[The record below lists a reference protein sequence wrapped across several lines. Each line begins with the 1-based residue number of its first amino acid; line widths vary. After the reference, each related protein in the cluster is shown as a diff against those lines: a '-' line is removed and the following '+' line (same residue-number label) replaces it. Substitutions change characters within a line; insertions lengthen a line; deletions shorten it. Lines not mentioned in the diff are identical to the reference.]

1 MDEAA
6 GSDPGLSELG
16 MLGNGAP
23 QSQVLEQ
30 VAMRKHG
37 VEGWEP
43 FHYEKI
49 SETEYEVSGG
59 IPAVIG
65 GVRKWPGPHS
75 AVVVTLAELALAAAP
90 ATIPITPAIAKP
102 LPQAAALL
110 MPAAEVSRQAADAS
124 SAPTSAPTY
133 LTVVL
138 QLPSDEHGRKRICNA
153 LSLDAHFFGATVT
166 ATSLADE
173 IAVNQLLELR
183 CDPADVKEARER
195 VASRKQPS

>member
-1 MDEAA
+1 MDESTVD
-6 GSDPGLSELG
+6 SDGGLSDVG

-23 QSQVLEQ
+23 QSQLLER

-37 VEGWEP
+37 VDGWEP

-59 IPAVIG
+59 VPALVG
-65 GVRKWPGPHS
+65 GVKKWPGPHS
-75 AVVVTLAELALAAAP
+75 TVVVAMAELERAGAPVALVQ
-90 ATIPITPAIAKP
+90 
-102 LPQAAALL
+102 PQTAALL
-110 MPAAEVSRQAADAS
+110 TPGLPVQNADGGAA
-124 SAPTSAPTY
+124 PNF

-138 QLPSDEHGRKRICNA
+138 QLPPDEAGRKRICNA
-153 LSLDAHFFGATVT
+153 FSLDADFFGATVT

-183 CDPADVKEARER
+183 CDPADVRQARAHA
-195 VASRKQPS
+195 ASRKKTAL

>member
-1 MDEAA
+1 MDDALNAA
-6 GSDPGLSELG
+6 TAVSDGGLSDVG

-23 QSQVLEQ
+23 QSQLLEQ

-37 VEGWEP
+37 VDGWEP

-59 IPAVIG
+59 VPALVG
-65 GVRKWPGPHS
+65 GVKKWPGPHS
-75 AVVVTLAELALAAAP
+75 AVVVTMAELAQASAPPEAAHAQPRIAAP
-90 ATIPITPAIAKP
+90 LTPG
-102 LPQAAALL
+102 LPGQGAAGG
-110 MPAAEVSRQAADAS
+110 AA
-124 SAPTSAPTY
+124 PNF

-138 QLPSDEHGRKRICNA
+138 QLPPDEAGRKRICHA
-153 LSLDAHFFGATVT
+153 LSLDANFFGATVT

-183 CDPADVKEARER
+183 CDPADVREARER
-195 VASRKQPS
+195 AASRRPAAS

>member
-6 GSDPGLSELG
+6 GSDTGLSDVG

-23 QSQVLEQ
+23 QSQALEQ
-30 VAMRKHG
+30 AAMRKHG
-37 VEGWEP
+37 VDGWEP

-59 IPAVIG
+59 VPALIG
-65 GVRKWPGPHS
+65 GVKKWPGPHS
-75 AVVVTLAELALAAAP
+75 AVVVTQAELEL
-90 ATIPITPAIAKP
+90 TSTPAEIAP
-102 LPQAAALL
+102 VQPQAAAPS
-110 MPAAEVSRQAADAS
+110 MPSLPQQSADGGT
-124 SAPTSAPTY
+124 APNF

-138 QLPSDEHGRKRICNA
+138 QLPADEAGRKRICNA
-153 LSLDAHFFGATVT
+153 LSLDASFFGATVT

-183 CDPADVKEARER
+183 CDPADVKDARER
-195 VASRKQPS
+195 AASRTPPSL

>member
-1 MDEAA
+1 MDEA
-6 GSDPGLSELG
+6 GSDTGLSDVG

-23 QSQVLEQ
+23 QSQALEQ

-37 VEGWEP
+37 VGGWEP

-59 IPAVIG
+59 VPALIG
-65 GVRKWPGPHS
+65 GVKKWPGPHS
-75 AVVVTLAELALAAAP
+75 AVVVTQAELELAS
-90 ATIPITPAIAKP
+90 TPAEIAP
-102 LPQAAALL
+102 VQPQAAAPS
-110 MPAAEVSRQAADAS
+110 MPSLPQQNADGSAA
-124 SAPTSAPTY
+124 PNF

-138 QLPSDEHGRKRICNA
+138 QLPADEAGRKRICNA
-153 LSLDAHFFGATVT
+153 FNLDASFFGATVT

-183 CDPADVKEARER
+183 CDPADVKDARER
-195 VASRKQPS
+195 AASRKPPSL

>member
-1 MDEAA
+1 MDDTTADA
-6 GSDPGLSELG
+6 GLSTVG

-23 QSQVLEQ
+23 ASQVLET

-37 VEGWEP
+37 DPAWEP

-59 IPAVIG
+59 APAVIG
-65 GVRKWPGPHS
+65 GVKKWPGPHS
-75 AVVVTLAELALAAAP
+75 SVLVTVDEISEEQQARFPLEVVPAVPQQELA
-90 ATIPITPAIAKP
+90 
-102 LPQAAALL
+102 QAALHQ
-110 MPAAEVSRQAADAS
+110 PS
-124 SAPTSAPTY
+124 SDNGPSVATPNY

-138 QLPSDEHGRKRICNA
+138 QLPADEQGRKRIRNA
-153 LSLDAHFFGATVT
+153 LSLDADFFGAKVT

-183 CDPADVKEARER
+183 CEPADVQDVRTR
-195 VASRKQPS
+195 VARRNQGG

>member
-1 MDEAA
+1 MD
-6 GSDPGLSELG
+6 DTTPDTGLSDVG

-23 QSQVLEQ
+23 ASQVLET

-37 VEGWEP
+37 DPAWEP

-59 IPAVIG
+59 TPAVIG
-65 GVRKWPGPHS
+65 GVKKWPGPHS
-75 AVVVTLAELALAAAP
+75 SVLVSVDEIAEEQ
-90 ATIPITPAIAKP
+90 
-102 LPQAAALL
+102 QASF
-110 MPAAEVSRQAADAS
+110 PVEVA
-124 SAPTSAPTY
+124 SAPFQTAPVTISKQSAGEGFGANY

-138 QLPSDEHGRKRICNA
+138 QLPADEQGRKRICNA
-153 LSLDAHFFGATVT
+153 LSLDADFFGAKVT

-183 CDPADVKEARER
+183 CDPADVQDARTR
-195 VASRKQPS
+195 VARRNQTA

>member
-1 MDEAA
+1 MDDTTADA
-6 GSDPGLSELG
+6 GLSTVG

-23 QSQVLEQ
+23 ASQVLEA

-37 VEGWEP
+37 DPAWAP

-59 IPAVIG
+59 VPAVIG
-65 GVRKWPGPHS
+65 VVKKWPGPHS
-75 AVVVTLAELALAAAP
+75 SVLVSMDEISQEQQARSPLEVVPALPQQELAQAAQRQ
-90 ATIPITPAIAKP
+90 P
-102 LPQAAALL
+102 LPDSGPNAT
-110 MPAAEVSRQAADAS
+110 
-124 SAPTSAPTY
+124 APNY

-138 QLPSDEHGRKRICNA
+138 QLPADEQGRKRICNA
-153 LSLDAHFFGATVT
+153 LSLDADFFGAKVT

-183 CDPADVKEARER
+183 CEPADVQDVRAR
-195 VASRKQPS
+195 VAKRHQGV

>member
-1 MDEAA
+1 
-6 GSDPGLSELG
+6 

-23 QSQVLEQ
+23 ASQVLEA

-37 VEGWEP
+37 DPAWEP

-59 IPAVIG
+59 APAVVG
-65 GVRKWPGPHS
+65 GVKKWPGPHS
-75 AVVVTLAELALAAAP
+75 SVLVTLDEIAEEQQIRFPAEVAPEPVAVVHQPVPDQAQGGRLAANF
-90 ATIPITPAIAKP
+90 
-102 LPQAAALL
+102 
-110 MPAAEVSRQAADAS
+110 
-124 SAPTSAPTY
+124 

-138 QLPSDEHGRKRICNA
+138 QLPQDEQGRKRICKA
-153 LSLDAHFFGATVT
+153 LSLDADFFGGRVT

-183 CDPADVKEARER
+183 CDPADVQDVRTR
-195 VASRKQPS
+195 VAKRNPGN